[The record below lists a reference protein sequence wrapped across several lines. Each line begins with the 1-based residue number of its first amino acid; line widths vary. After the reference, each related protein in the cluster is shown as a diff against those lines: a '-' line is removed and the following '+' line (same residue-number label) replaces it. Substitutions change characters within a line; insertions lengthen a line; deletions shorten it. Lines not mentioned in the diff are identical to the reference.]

1 MFKLIKI
8 LNSGVNV
15 PEPHILPKGERVIS
29 RGEALV
35 LSSGNVSPCPGS
47 TLPTYIALADAK
59 AEDSS
64 IACAMIHSNMV
75 FECPIT
81 EGSPS
86 ALTVGTKVC
95 LAQKNGK
102 TVGVNSTTN
111 SGVATIYDTLGAN
124 QIGDKILITF
134 R

>member
-8 LNSGVNV
+8 IHSGVNV
-15 PEPHILPKGERVIS
+15 PEAQILSKGERTIS

-35 LSSGNVSPCPGS
+35 LSAGKVTPCPTTS
-47 TLPTYIALADAK
+47 LPTYIALADAK
-59 AEDSS
+59 AEDDTV
-64 IACAMIHSNMV
+64 ACAMVNPNMV

-81 EGSPS
+81 EGSAT

-95 LAQKNGK
+95 LTEKNGK
-102 TVGVNSTTN
+102 TVGINSTTT
-111 SGVATIYDTLGAN
+111 SGVATVYDTLGASA
-124 QIGDKILITF
+124 IGDKVLLTF